1 MRGMLLVARRD
12 LAAYFNSYW
21 GWVVIAVVLLVDG
34 LLFNAFAVGD
44 QPKYS
49 AEVIRDFFFFSFG
62 CTALASLP
70 VTMRLFAEEK
80 QTGTMVLLDS
90 APLSRWQL
98 VGGKYLSA
106 MSVMGILVLSTL
118 FMPALIFVNGKV
130 SNGHI
135 FAGYL
140 GLMLVAAATTG
151 IGTLGSA
158 VARNQIVAF
167 IFSALVLLFFVL
179 AWLLAK
185 VADPPL
191 KDIISHLS
199 LFDRHFRGFMEGKVD
214 TESIVFYLSV
224 AFVTL
229 LLSSRFMAA
238 RRWR

>member
-1 MRGMLLVARRD
+1 MRGMMLVARRD

-21 GWVVIAVVLLVDG
+21 GWVVIAVVLLIDG

-49 AEVIRDFFFFSFG
+49 SKVIEDFFFLSFG

-70 VTMRLFAEEK
+70 VTMRLVAEEK

-90 APLSRWQL
+90 APLSRWQ
-98 VGGKYLSA
+98 VIGGKYLSA
-106 MSVMGILVLSTL
+106 LTVMAILVLSTL
-118 FMPALIFVNGKV
+118 FMPALVFVNGKV
-130 SNGHI
+130 SYGHI

-140 GLMLVAAATTG
+140 GLMLVASATVG
-151 IGTLGSA
+151 IGTLGSTISKH
-158 VARNQIVAF
+158 QIVAF
-167 IFSALVLLFFVL
+167 ITSALLLLLLVL

-199 LFDRHFRGFMEGKVD
+199 LFDRHFRGFMEGKIN
-214 TESIVFYLSV
+214 TESIVFYLSI
-224 AFVTL
+224 AFGTL
-229 LLSSRFMAA
+229 LLSSRFMAV

>member
-1 MRGMLLVARRD
+1 MRGLLLVARRE

-21 GWVVIAVVLLVDG
+21 GWVVIAVILLIDG
-34 LLFNAFAVGD
+34 LLFNAVAMGD
-44 QPKYS
+44 KPKYS
-49 AEVIRDFFFFSFG
+49 SEVIEEFFWVSFG
-62 CTALASLP
+62 CTVIASLP

-80 QTGTMVLLDS
+80 QTGTMVLLDG

-106 MSVMGILVLSTL
+106 MLVMAVLVLATL
-118 FMPALIFVNGKV
+118 YMPALVFVNGKV
-130 SNGHI
+130 SYGHI

-140 GLMLVAAATTG
+140 GLMLVAAAATAV
-151 IGTLGSA
+151 GTLGSA

-167 IFSALVLLFFVL
+167 IVSALLLAFLVL

-191 KDIISHLS
+191 KDVISYLS
-199 LFDRHFRGFMEGKVD
+199 FYDRHFRGFGEGKINL
-214 TESIVFYLSV
+214 ESVVYFLSV
-224 AFVTL
+224 AFVSL
-229 LLSSRFMAA
+229 LMSSRFLAA

>member
-1 MRGMLLVARRD
+1 MRGMSLVARRE

-21 GWVVIAVVLLVDG
+21 GWVVIAVILFIDG

-49 AEVIRDFFFFSFG
+49 SKVIEDFFFFSFG
-62 CTALASLP
+62 CTVIASLP
-70 VTMRLFAEEK
+70 ITMRLFAEEK

-106 MSVMGILVLSTL
+106 MVVMAILVLSTL
-118 FMPALIFVNGKV
+118 YMPALVFVNGKV

-140 GLMLVAAATTG
+140 GLMLVAAATVG

-158 VARNQIVAF
+158 VSRNQIVAF
-167 IFSALVLLFFVL
+167 IVSTLVLLFFVL
-179 AWLLAK
+179 AWRLAK

-191 KDIISHLS
+191 KDVISYFS
-199 LFDRHFRGFMEGKVD
+199 LFDRHFRGFMEGKVS
-214 TESIVFYLSV
+214 TESVIFYLSV
-224 AFVTL
+224 AFGAL
-229 LLSSRFMAA
+229 LLSSRFMAV

>member
-1 MRGMLLVARRD
+1 MRGMMLVARRE

-21 GWVVIAVVLLVDG
+21 GWVVIAVILLIDG

-49 AEVIRDFFFFSFG
+49 SKVIEDFFFYSFG
-62 CTALASLP
+62 CTVIASLP

-106 MSVMGILVLSTL
+106 LAVMAILVLSTL
-118 FMPALIFVNGKV
+118 YMPALVFVNGKV

-158 VARNQIVAF
+158 VSRNQIVAF
-167 IFSALVLLFFVL
+167 ISSTLILLVFVL

-185 VADPPL
+185 VVDPPL
-191 KDIISHLS
+191 KEIISYLS
-199 LFDRHFRGFMEGKVD
+199 LFDRHFRGFMEGKVA
-214 TESIVFYLSV
+214 TESVVFYLSV

-229 LLSSRFMAA
+229 LATSRFMAV

>member
-1 MRGMLLVARRD
+1 MRGMLLVARRE

-21 GWVVIAVVLLVDG
+21 GWVVIAVILLIDG
-34 LLFNAFAVGD
+34 LLFNAFAVTNE
-44 QPKYS
+44 PKYS
-49 AEVIRDFFFFSFG
+49 SKVIEDFFMLSFG
-62 CTALASLP
+62 CTVIASLP

-90 APLSRWQL
+90 APLARWQL

-106 MSVMGILVLSTL
+106 LLVMAILVLST
-118 FMPALIFVNGKV
+118 FYMPVLVFVNGKV
-130 SNGHI
+130 SYGHI

-140 GLMLVAAATTG
+140 GLMLVAAAATG
-151 IGTLGSA
+151 IGTLGSV

-167 IFSALVLLFFVL
+167 IASGLLILFFVL

-191 KDIISHLS
+191 KDVISYFS
-199 LFDRHFRGFMEGKVD
+199 FFDRHYRGFMEGKISSEGVVYFL
-214 TESIVFYLSV
+214 SI
-224 AFVTL
+224 AFVSL
-229 LLSSRFMAA
+229 LLSSRYLAA

>member
-1 MRGMLLVARRD
+1 MRGMMLVARRE

-21 GWVVIAVVLLVDG
+21 GWVVIAVILLIDG
-34 LLFNAFAVGD
+34 LLFNAFAMGD
-44 QPKYS
+44 QAKYS
-49 AEVIRDFFFFSFG
+49 SKVIEDFFFFSFG
-62 CTALASLP
+62 CTVIASLP

-106 MSVMGILVLSTL
+106 LVVMAVLVLSTL
-118 FMPALIFVNGKV
+118 YMPALVFVNGKV
-130 SNGHI
+130 SYGHI

-140 GLMLVAAATTG
+140 GLMLVAAAATG

-167 IFSALVLLFFVL
+167 IASTLLVLLFVL

-185 VADPPL
+185 VSSPPL
-191 KDIISHLS
+191 QDIISYLS
-199 LFDRHFRGFMEGKVD
+199 FFDRHFRGFMEGKVN
-214 TESIVFYLSV
+214 TESVVYFVSV
-224 AFVTL
+224 TFVTL
-229 LLSSRFMAA
+229 LLSSRYLAV

>member
-1 MRGMLLVARRD
+1 MRGMMLVARRE

-21 GWVVIAVVLLVDG
+21 GWVVIAVILLIDG
-34 LLFNAFAVGD
+34 LLFNAFAMGGS
-44 QPKYS
+44 PKYS
-49 AEVIRDFFFFSFG
+49 AKVIEDFFFFSFG
-62 CTALASLP
+62 CTVIASLP

-106 MSVMGILVLSTL
+106 LLVMAVLVLST
-118 FMPALIFVNGKV
+118 FYMPALVFVNGKV
-130 SNGHI
+130 SYGHI

-151 IGTLGSA
+151 IGTLGSS

-167 IFSALVLLFFVL
+167 ITSALLVLFFVL

-185 VADPPL
+185 VTSPPL
-191 KDIISHLS
+191 QDIVSYLS
-199 LFDRHFRGFMEGKVD
+199 FFDRHFRGFMEGKVN
-214 TESIVFYLSV
+214 TESVIYFLSV
-224 AFVTL
+224 AFVAL
-229 LLSSRFMAA
+229 MLSSRYLAA

>member
-1 MRGMLLVARRD
+1 MRGMMLVARREM
-12 LAAYFNSYW
+12 AAYFNSYW
-21 GWVVIAVVLLVDG
+21 GWVVIAVILLIDG

-49 AEVIRDFFFFSFG
+49 SKVIEDFFFFSFG
-62 CTALASLP
+62 CTVIASLP
-70 VTMRLFAEEK
+70 ITMRLFAEEK

-90 APLSRWQL
+90 APLSRWQV

-106 MSVMGILVLSTL
+106 MAVMAVLVLSTL
-118 FMPALIFVNGKV
+118 YMPALVFVNGKV

-140 GLMLVAAATTG
+140 GLLLVAAATVG
-151 IGTLGSA
+151 IGTFGSA
-158 VARNQIVAF
+158 IARHQIVAF
-167 IFSALVLLFFVL
+167 IISGLLLLFFVL

-185 VADPPL
+185 VTDPPL
-191 KDIISHLS
+191 QDIFSYLS
-199 LFDRHFRGFMEGKVD
+199 FFDRHFRGFKEGKIN

-224 AFVTL
+224 AFATL
-229 LLSSRFMAA
+229 MMTSRFMAV

>member
-1 MRGMLLVARRD
+1 MRGMMLVARRD

-21 GWVVIAVVLLVDG
+21 GYVVIAVILLIDG
-34 LLFNAFAVGD
+34 LLFNAYAVGD
-44 QPKYS
+44 QPKFS
-49 AEVIRDFFFFSFG
+49 SKVIEDFFMLSFG
-62 CTALASLP
+62 CTVIASLP

-90 APLSRWQL
+90 APLQPWQL

-106 MSVMGILVLSTL
+106 LLVMALLVLATM
-118 FMPALIFVNGKV
+118 FMPALVFINGKV
-130 SNGHI
+130 SYGHI

-140 GLMLVAAATTG
+140 GLLLLAAATTG

-158 VARNQIVAF
+158 ISRNQIVAF
-167 IFSALVLLFFVL
+167 IISGLLILFFVL

-191 KDIISHLS
+191 QDIISYVS
-199 LFDRHFRGFMEGKVD
+199 LFDRHVRGFMQGKVS
-214 TESIVFYLSV
+214 TESVVFYLSV
-224 AFVTL
+224 AFATL
-229 LLSSRFMAA
+229 LMSSRFLAA

>member
-1 MRGMLLVARRD
+1 MRGMMLVARRE

-21 GWVVIAVVLLVDG
+21 GWVVIAVILLIDG
-34 LLFNAFAVGD
+34 LLFNAWAMGD

-49 AEVIRDFFFFSFG
+49 SKVIEDFFFFSFG
-62 CTALASLP
+62 CTVIASLP
-70 VTMRLFAEEK
+70 ITMRLFAEEK

-106 MSVMGILVLSTL
+106 LLVMALLVLSTL
-118 FMPALIFVNGKV
+118 YMPALVFINGKV
-130 SNGHI
+130 SYGHI

-140 GLMLVAAATTG
+140 GLMLVASATTG

-158 VARNQIVAF
+158 VSRNQIVAF
-167 IFSALVLLFFVL
+167 IISALLVLFFVL
-179 AWLLAK
+179 SWLLAK

-191 KDIISHLS
+191 KDILS
-199 LFDRHFRGFMEGKVD
+199 YLSFFDRHFRGFMEGKIN
-214 TESIVFYLSV
+214 TESVVYFLSV
-224 AFVTL
+224 AFVAL
-229 LLSSRFMAA
+229 LCSSRYLAA